1 MAEDEEVTDF
11 DMIADSLIDL
21 AVGGDEKRWTGEDLE
36 EAIEQGALCQPFRS
50 IVDQLVQ
57 ELTGVKLDTAREL
70 GFYKSVK
77 LTLNPL
83 GCKIPLQHLQQ
94 DRDTRQVLIEYL
106 VAEVQANRMLETD
119 KLESIGEDTA
129 VTELDRSDKMVNTGL
144 KAIAASM
151 GYTNNVGTSVLK
163 KLKVEIGPLIQKTL
177 EQGSD
182 LLRPLVRE
190 EDLAEAQRDT
200 VTRLNQHFFLEYTT
214 RRAVMLKRLN
224 VTLLAFQWSEKKGLD
239 LFSLKGRSDALHTSL
254 SAHPS
259 VHPFHLFTS
268 TRLSLL
274 QLDKK
279 VCGGER
285 KGLLKS
291 KHKTHV
297 IGKPPDRGGRTNTYN
312 FESKVDQDISRAN
325 MQLRGDSHKGGK
337 GGAPRMED
345 WNCPRCGAS
354 CFGSK
359 PSCFKC
365 GTQNPALGG
374 KGGGGGGKGGKKGGG
389 YSAASHDQPYGGASY
404 GTDTVHHAYG
414 GGGRG
419 SGGKHGGGKGGK
431 KGGYMR

>member
-1 MAEDEEVTDF
+1 MAAEEEVTDF

-21 AVGGDEKRWTGEDLE
+21 AVGGDEKRWTGEDIH
-36 EAIEQGALCQPFRS
+36 EAIEEGALCQPFRS

-57 ELTGVKLDTAREL
+57 ELTGVKLDTAREQ

-77 LTLNPL
+77 LTLSPL

-94 DRDTRQVLIEYL
+94 DRDTRQLLIEYL

-129 VTELDRSDKMVNTGL
+129 VTELDRGDKMVNTGL
-144 KAIAASM
+144 KAIASSM
-151 GYTNNVGTSVLK
+151 GYTNNVGTSILK
-163 KLKVEIGPLIQKTL
+163 KLNVEIRPLVQKL
-177 EQGSD
+177 REEGDD
-182 LLRPLVRE
+182 LLEPLVRE
-190 EDLAEAQRDT
+190 EELTAAQRET
-200 VTRLNQHFFLEYTT
+200 VKQLNQHFFLEYTT

-239 LFSLKGRSDALHTSL
+239 LFSLKGRGDALHSSL
-254 SAHPS
+254 SAHPA
-259 VHPFHLFTS
+259 VHPFHLYTS

-279 VCGGER
+279 ICGGER

-312 FESKVDQDISRAN
+312 FESKVDQDVSRAN
-325 MQLRGDSHKGGK
+325 MSLRGESSKGGK
-337 GGAPRMED
+337 GGKPKLED
-345 WNCPRCGAS
+345 WTCPSCGAS

-359 PSCFKC
+359 PTCFKC

-374 KGGGGGGKGGKKGGG
+374 
-389 YSAASHDQPYGGASY
+389 
-404 GTDTVHHAYG
+404 
-414 GGGRG
+414 
-419 SGGKHGGGKGGK
+419 SGGDRKSVV
-431 KGGYMR
+431 